1 MSETNTTRLPR
12 HVAIIM
18 DGNGRWA
25 KAHKL
30 AVAQGHR
37 QGTEALRAIIRES
50 SDIGIEALTIYAFST
65 ENWRRSR
72 AEVSTLMSLLL
83 EYFTSEI
90 DELDEK
96 NVCIRILGDKD
107 GLPAPQ
113 RDALI
118 AAETR
123 TARNTGLKLNI
134 AINYGGRAEIVR
146 AARMLA
152 QKAVSGEITPE
163 DIDENAFAAAYFVGS
178 RFGKR
183 KLIPAVSPN
192 KTVAGAVAGLIGSML
207 TALIIY
213 GLTLAFMPSADVSL
227 MPPIWHFVI
236 IGFVGGIAGELG
248 DLFASLVKR
257 HCGIKDY
264 GNIFPG
270 HGGMMDRLDSV
281 LFVSVLIYLY
291 QSLMW

>member
-72 AEVSTLMSLLL
+72 AEVSALMSLLL

-163 DIDENAFAAAYFVGS
+163 DIDENAFAAALYTHDLPDVDLLIRTSGEMRLSNFLLYQCAYAEMEFPAVLWPDFS
-178 RFGKR
+178 LADYYAALEAFAARDRRFGGR
-183 KLIPAVSPN
+183 K
-192 KTVAGAVAGLIGSML
+192 
-207 TALIIY
+207 
-213 GLTLAFMPSADVSL
+213 
-227 MPPIWHFVI
+227 
-236 IGFVGGIAGELG
+236 
-248 DLFASLVKR
+248 
-257 HCGIKDY
+257 
-264 GNIFPG
+264 
-270 HGGMMDRLDSV
+270 
-281 LFVSVLIYLY
+281 
-291 QSLMW
+291 Q

>member
-72 AEVSTLMSLLL
+72 AEVSALMSLLL

-146 AARMLA
+146 AARQWELPVFSNPCPSAGKTKRADMMDVLDA
-152 QKAVSGEITPE
+152 MCA
-163 DIDENAFAAAYFVGS
+163 GS
-178 RFGKR
+178 RVRR
-183 KLIPAVSPN
+183 KNIYNGLARWQWEQNRQDGSPIDGN
-192 KTVAGAVAGLIGSML
+192 AG
-207 TALIIY
+207 
-213 GLTLAFMPSADVSL
+213 
-227 MPPIWHFVI
+227 
-236 IGFVGGIAGELG
+236 GGI
-248 DLFASLVKR
+248 K
-257 HCGIKDY
+257 
-264 GNIFPG
+264 
-270 HGGMMDRLDSV
+270 
-281 LFVSVLIYLY
+281 
-291 QSLMW
+291 

>member
-1 MSETNTTRLPR
+1 MTGVNGISACTLSRLSMFFKSET
-12 HVAIIM
+12 AF
-18 DGNGRWA
+18 RW
-25 KAHKL
+25 L
-30 AVAQGHR
+30 QV
-37 QGTEALRAIIRES
+37 
-50 SDIGIEALTIYAFST
+50 
-65 ENWRRSR
+65 
-72 AEVSTLMSLLL
+72 MLLCL
-83 EYFTSEI
+83 SFLVPT
-90 DELDEK
+90 
-96 NVCIRILGDKD
+96 LGD
-107 GLPAPQ
+107 
-113 RDALI
+113 
-118 AAETR
+118 T
-123 TARNTGLKLNI
+123 
-134 AINYGGRAEIVR
+134 
-146 AARMLA
+146 
-152 QKAVSGEITPE
+152 
-163 DIDENAFAAAYFVGS
+163 AAYFVGS

-192 KTVAGAVAGLIGSML
+192 KTVAGAVAGLIGSTL

-213 GLTLAFMPSADVSL
+213 GMTLTFMPAADVSL